1 MDKISCP
8 VETKKYRDKY
18 NLFLM
23 EGIRSAEDAQ
33 NQKIKD
39 VICFI
44 QDNKTDESS
53 ISSIIEKGKELHWLF
68 LSVDETLFL
77 QFLIPNMGK
86 GLY

>member
-1 MDKISCP
+1 MKKISSKSNQWIKSA
-8 VETKKYRDKY
+8 VHLKQKKYRDKY

-44 QDNKTDESS
+44 QDNKT
-53 ISSIIEKGKELHWLF
+53 
-68 LSVDETLFL
+68 
-77 QFLIPNMGK
+77 
-86 GLY
+86 